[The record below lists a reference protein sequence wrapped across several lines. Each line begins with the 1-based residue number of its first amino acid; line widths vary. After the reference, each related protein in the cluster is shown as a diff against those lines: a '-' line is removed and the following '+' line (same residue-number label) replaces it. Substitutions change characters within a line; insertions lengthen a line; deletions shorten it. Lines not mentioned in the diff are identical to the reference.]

1 MATLNRT
8 EQWLLAGLLT
18 LFVAGS
24 AVIAWQQ
31 KRLERALSLEAPA
44 IPFHPAVAA
53 APAASKPQTVSLHSA
68 TQEEWEAL
76 PGIGPALARQIVQYR
91 QSQPFAAIE
100 DLLKVPG
107 IGPKK
112 LEKIRPYLK
121 ESSR

>member
-18 LFVAGS
+18 LFVGGS

-31 KRLERALSLEAPA
+31 RTLDRSLSLEAPA
-44 IPFHPAVAA
+44 FTTPLPKADR
-53 APAASKPQTVSLHSA
+53 PSSKPKLISMHAA
-68 TQEEWEAL
+68 TQEEWEGL
-76 PGIGPALARQIVQYR
+76 PGIGPALAREIVQYR
-91 QSQPFAAIE
+91 QSHSFAGVE